1 MPELKKI
8 ILIHRVAKGF
18 NDLTVKE
25 RLEEIIKA
33 FDTEG
38 YGAAPEI
45 IALKEEAKM
54 IESYVEAGI
63 KAMIFLINPSEMT
76 SQIKGVWRKSGDR
89 LNGAAALV
97 EVALKYVG
105 LETALLYNKELDK
118 YVLVAIL

>member
-45 IALKEEAKM
+45 IALKEEAKI